1 MNQGQKELPG
11 FDVLLPWASRLR
23 RCPHMGSMPPEVDP
37 VLSRFNNLQQAR
49 IGISNADC
57 IGTKTYEFDNSEERN
72 GAWAYS

>member
-1 MNQGQKELPG
+1 
-11 FDVLLPWASRLR
+11 
-23 RCPHMGSMPPEVDP
+23 MGSMPSEVDP